1 MLDNFG
7 SFLIRFRPLSH
18 HINKELKETLFKNEA
33 YLDNRSSSIES
44 SVVSWSN
51 SYKKYLFLLVVL
63 CFAVGGNT
71 YLWMNYVPT
80 YAGINSDS
88 SWLGILLTG
97 QITIIGLIYPLVIS
111 LVSILFQ
118 DKAGKKV
125 IFSLYQ
131 KFSGFMF
138 AGLSGLL
145 LAIVLSFSLIFNES
159 LSSRIS
165 LVLNSTLIFWFIFNL
180 FLTIWFF
187 VKTLSILDE
196 NKKNEFI
203 FRFVTNEVCKSD
215 LKQRIRKVYLED
227 LYQNGLLKATDVDV
241 LDPSKNSMLNQYDKE
256 IGYITGK
263 DKELYDVSL
272 WKLNLAIWL
281 QTKVLKHSI
290 NKRSHESRNFKLYV
304 SIPAFTG
311 KNKKVTLAK
320 YSGFDINP
328 LVAFLIK
335 NSVKYEKKSN
345 KTDISISSALEAF
358 TSPLYNALSNND
370 EKDFIES
377 LDRLAKYHIQLADVL
392 SFENNSGESDN
403 WLLLSEGAWSG
414 SYFTGFMRN
423 YYILLKQTVDKIP
436 SNTQYFYHSLRFYRS
451 IYSSRENIS
460 HTETNAIFGNVLYLW
475 VALLKW
481 KDQSNGSDVIIESS
495 FNDAIHNFVSVWEQW
510 KNLYITYK
518 YKYKNKDTT
527 KSYPV
532 LFEHLKNTSEMVVES
547 LRVDNDQA
555 FGWSV
560 DMLIHWKN
568 RTLDVQTYKEEYS
581 WHSGVI
587 DIEMLFKENSD
598 LWIKIRKGKD
608 ENVESAINIA
618 LKNAYVDIRFLT
630 VCCILAN
637 SDDVPRVKPYID
649 ALLEEKRVYPTGT
662 SDTIVKS
669 IDQASQLLGIYIRHK
684 KFHLGGIESEFNW
697 QKNLLEKY
705 NNKFSQKMVSGRMY
719 AGQRNVSIDNEF
731 IQLIVSYSSSKWKIS
746 GNWLNILKSNIYSFS
761 NREDM
766 IRSFEALVESAQ
778 KTSEYKLLSSEKTHE
793 EVMKYRANF
802 VESMEELINEIDQ
815 INNSHIINSD
825 VDKTM
830 LSEIA
835 KVASNDF
842 IADKTKFPINMFSAI
857 KKDGVGLIINN
868 QVSVRDF
875 EKSYIMSDDRPSI
888 HNLVEGCGEGMANDL
903 KSVILKEIVTN
914 KPTSYE
920 SFDSLEDML
929 FFILNEIKTPDA
941 VLLCHQSISNLIFDL
956 LSEDEQKLERL
967 KIIKKYSE
975 EYFCKIGSCKVY
987 NNSFN
992 IENSCILT
1000 TKDRFKDLII
1010 QDFEDG
1016 NIVNI
1021 VFNENEQDKTK
1032 GDLSFDYKL
1041 DIETDKT
1048 IPFIKLSLVPENIE
1062 SDKEAVEEHI
1072 DDVIQEELHENKVPS
1087 KLNRFLKLLSTY
1099 RR

>member
-33 YLDNRSSSIES
+33 YLDNRSSFLEESI
-44 SVVSWSN
+44 VSWSN
-51 SYKKYLFLLVVL
+51 SYKKYLLLLVIL
-63 CFAVGGNT
+63 CLMVGVNA
-71 YLWMNYVPT
+71 YLWMSYIT
-80 YAGINSDS
+80 AYFQIKKDS
-88 SWLGILLTG
+88 SLLGILLTG

-241 LDPSKNSMLNQYDKE
+241 LGPSKNSMPNQYDKE

-304 SIPAFTG
+304 SIPAFTD
-311 KNKKVTLAK
+311 KDKKATLAK

-436 SNTQYFYHSLRFYRS
+436 SNTQYFYHSLRFYRKIFFEQKDITQS
-451 IYSSRENIS
+451 E
-460 HTETNAIFGNVLYLW
+460 TETVLRNTLYLW

-481 KDQSNGSDVIIESS
+481 KKLSDKADVAVSDGFEDSI
-495 FNDAIHNFVSVWEQW
+495 NNFVSIWEEW
-510 KNLYITYK
+510 KNFYIKHK
-518 YKYKNKDTT
+518 YKDTT
-527 KSYPV
+527 KTYLI

-547 LRVDNDQA
+547 LRFENDQA
-555 FGWSV
+555 LGWST

-568 RTLDVQTYKEEYS
+568 RTLDVQTYNEEYL
-581 WHSGVI
+581 WHSEVI
-587 DIEMLFKENSD
+587 DTELLLQENTN
-598 LWIKIRKGKD
+598 LWSKIRKGNN
-608 ENVESAINIA
+608 ENLESAINIA
-618 LKNAYVDIRFLT
+618 LKNAYIDTRFLI
-630 VCCILAN
+630 VCSMLAN
-637 SDDVPRVKPYID
+637 SENILRVKPYID
-649 ALLEEKRVYPTGT
+649 ALLEEKRIHPTGT
-662 SDTIVKS
+662 HDIKVRS
-669 IDQASQLLGIYIRHK
+669 INQASQLLGIYIRHK
-684 KFHLGGIESEFNW
+684 KFHSGGIENHSGW
-697 QKNLLEKY
+697 QAKLIESFSR
-705 NNKFSQKMVSGRMY
+705 KFSQKMVSGRVY
-719 AGQRNVSIDNEF
+719 AGWYNVSIDNEF
-731 IQLIVSYSSSKWKIS
+731 VQLIISYSSSKWKLS
-746 GNWLNILKSNIYSFS
+746 RDWLDILRSDIYSFS
-761 NREDM
+761 NREDI
-766 IRSFEALVESAQ
+766 IRSFKVLIDIAQ
-778 KTSEYKLLSSEKTHE
+778 KTSDYKLLSSKKTTVE
-793 EVMKYRANF
+793 AATYCTNF
-802 VESMEELINEIDQ
+802 VESMEELINEIEQ
-815 INNSHIINSD
+815 INNNHIISSKID
-825 VDKTM
+825 RTI
-830 LSEIA
+830 LSELA
-835 KVASNDF
+835 KLPSSNF
-842 IADKTKFPINMFSAI
+842 MADKTKFPLNMFDIIRKEQA
-857 KKDGVGLIINN
+857 GLISSSRRVL
-868 QVSVRDF
+868 QEDF
-875 EKSYIMSDDRPSI
+875 EKSYIMSDDRPEI
-888 HNLVEGCGEGMANDL
+888 HNMVESYGEMISDHLRNVVLNKVVQTD
-903 KSVILKEIVTN
+903 VTEELCFE
-914 KPTSYE
+914 TLEAMLSY
-920 SFDSLEDML
+920 
-929 FFILNEIKTPDA
+929 ILNYTKTYDNF
-941 VLLCHQSISNLIFDL
+941 LLCHPSIYTLI
-956 LSEDEQKLERL
+956 LSFYKNEHKRQKFQITKSYST
-967 KIIKKYSE
+967 KI
-975 EYFCKIGSCKVY
+975 FFKIGDCKVY
-987 NNSFN
+987 NDSFG
-992 IENSCILT
+992 IINSCMLT
-1000 TKDRFKDLII
+1000 TNKKFKALTIE
-1010 QDFEDG
+1010 DFEDS
-1016 NIVNI
+1016 NIVKI
-1021 VFNENEQDKTK
+1021 HFDENGKDRTK
-1032 GDLSFDYKL
+1032 GSLSFEYKM
-1041 DIETDKT
+1041 DIETDKAK
-1048 IPFIKLSLVPENIE
+1048 PFIKLSLAPESIE
-1062 SDKEAVEEHI
+1062 SHEKAVEDHI
-1072 DDVIQEELHENKVPS
+1072 DDVIQEELHENKVSS
-1087 KLNRFLKLLSTY
+1087 KLNRFLKFLSTY

>member
-1 MLDNFG
+1 MRN
-7 SFLIRFRPLSH
+7 I
-18 HINKELKETLFKNEA
+18 
-33 YLDNRSSSIES
+33 
-44 SVVSWSN
+44 
-51 SYKKYLFLLVVL
+51 
-63 CFAVGGNT
+63 
-71 YLWMNYVPT
+71 
-80 YAGINSDS
+80 
-88 SWLGILLTG
+88 
-97 QITIIGLIYPLVIS
+97 
-111 LVSILFQ
+111 
-118 DKAGKKV
+118 
-125 IFSLYQ
+125 
-131 KFSGFMF
+131 
-138 AGLSGLL
+138 
-145 LAIVLSFSLIFNES
+145 
-159 LSSRIS
+159 
-165 LVLNSTLIFWFIFNL
+165 
-180 FLTIWFF
+180 
-187 VKTLSILDE
+187 
-196 NKKNEFI
+196 
-203 FRFVTNEVCKSD
+203 
-215 LKQRIRKVYLED
+215 
-227 LYQNGLLKATDVDV
+227 
-241 LDPSKNSMLNQYDKE
+241 
-256 IGYITGK
+256 
-263 DKELYDVSL
+263 SL
-272 WKLNLAIWL
+272 WKINLALWL
-281 QTKVLKHSI
+281 QIEILKHSK
-290 NKRSHESRNFKLYV
+290 NKVEPNNFNLYV
-304 SIPAFTG
+304 CIPKSTYRR
-311 KNKKVTLAK
+311 KKVTLAK
-320 YSGFDINP
+320 YSGFKVNYFIS
-328 LVAFLIK
+328 LLIR
-335 NSVKYEKKSN
+335 NSVKYKKN
-345 KTDISISSALEAF
+345 NNRTGVGISSALEVF
-358 TSPLYNALSNND
+358 TSPVYTALDNND
-370 EKDFIES
+370 ESYFTES
-377 LDRLAKYHIQLADVL
+377 LKRLEKYHIQLVEVL
-392 SFENNSGESDN
+392 DFENSNSEPDN
-403 WLLLSEGAWSG
+403 WLFVTKGAWSS
-414 SYFTGFMRN
+414 SYFTDFMRN
-423 YYILLKQTVDKIP
+423 YHILLKKTINKIP
-436 SNTQYFYHSLRFYRS
+436 ASTQYFYYALHFYRS

-518 YKYKNKDTT
+518 YKDTT

-547 LRVDNDQA
+547 LRVENDQA

-731 IQLIVSYSSSKWKIS
+731 IQLIISYSSSKWKLS
-746 GNWLNILKSNIYSFS
+746 RDWLNIFKSDIYSFS
-761 NREDM
+761 NREKMTHNFRTLIDT
-766 IRSFEALVESAQ
+766 AQ
-778 KTSEYKLLSSEKTHE
+778 RTSEYKLLSAEMVPEK
-793 EVMKYRANF
+793 VVSYRKNF
-802 VESMEELINEIDQ
+802 VESMEELIKEIEY
-815 INNSHIINSD
+815 INNNHIVNSD

-842 IADKTKFPINMFSAI
+842 IANETKSPLNMFDEI
-857 KKDGVGLIINN
+857 RRNGVGLIIHN
-868 QVSVRDF
+868 QIVTRDF
-875 EKSYIMSDDRPSI
+875 KKSYIMSQDSPPI
-888 HNLVEGCGEGMANDL
+888 HNLVEGLGEEVSGDL
-903 KSVILKEIVTN
+903 RNAILRKIVVN
-914 KPTSYE
+914 IPTSYE

-929 FFILNEIKTPDA
+929 FYILNEIKMPDA
-941 VLLCHQSISNLIFDL
+941 VLLCHKSISDLIFDL
-956 LSEDEQKLERL
+956 LNEDEQKLERL
-967 KIIKKYSE
+967 QVTKYYSE
-975 EYFCKIGSCKVY
+975 EYFCKIGDCEVY
-987 NNSFN
+987 DCSFN
-992 IENSCILT
+992 ILNSCILT
-1000 TKDRFKDLII
+1000 TKDRFKALII
-1010 QDFEDG
+1010 EDFEDG
-1016 NIVNI
+1016 NIVNV

-1048 IPFIKLSLVPENIE
+1048 RPFIKLSLVPENIE
-1062 SDKEAVEEHI
+1062 NDEEAVEEHTADI
-1072 DDVIQEELHENKVPS
+1072 PQEELDGNKVLS
-1087 KLNRFLKLLSTY
+1087 KINRFLKFLPTY

>member
-1 MLDNFG
+1 MLKKID
-7 SFLIRFRPLSH
+7 SFLNKFRPLSH
-18 HINKELKETLFKNEA
+18 YVDKEIKETLFKNEA
-33 YLDNRSSSIES
+33 YKDNRSSFLEASI
-44 SVVSWSN
+44 VSWSN
-51 SYKKYLFLLVVL
+51 SYRKYLFLLMFL
-63 CFAVGGNT
+63 CLTVSINT
-71 YLWMNYVPT
+71 YLWIDYISA
-80 YAGINSDS
+80 YAQIKKDS
-88 SWLGILLTG
+88 SLLGVLLTG

-118 DKAGKKV
+118 DKVGKKV
-125 IFSLYQ
+125 VFSLYQ

-138 AGLSGLL
+138 AGLSGLSL
-145 LAIVLSFSLIFNES
+145 TIVLAFSLIFNTNLTDK
-159 LSSRIS
+159 LSFI
-165 LVLNSTLIFWFIFNL
+165 LNTTLTFWFVFNL
-180 FLTIWFF
+180 FLMIWFF

-196 NKKNEFI
+196 DKKDDFI
-203 FRFVTNEVCKSD
+203 FRFVTNQICEFD
-215 LKQRIRKVYLED
+215 LKNLIRDLYLED
-227 LYQNGLLKATDVDV
+227 LFKYNLLRVSDSKLLITSNV
-241 LDPSKNSMLNQYDKE
+241 LMLKKYEGE
-256 IGYITGK
+256 ITYFTK
-263 DKELYDVSL
+263 KSKELRNISL
-272 WKLNLAIWL
+272 WKINLALWL
-281 QTKVLKHSI
+281 QTGILKHSK
-290 NKRSHESRNFKLYV
+290 NKVEPNNFNFYV
-304 SIPAFTG
+304 CIPKSTYRR
-311 KNKKVTLAK
+311 KKVTLAK
-320 YSGFDINP
+320 YSGFKVNYFIS
-328 LVAFLIK
+328 LLIRK
-335 NSVKYEKKSN
+335 SVKYKKN
-345 KTDISISSALEAF
+345 NNRTGVGISSALEVF
-358 TSPLYNALSNND
+358 TSPVYTALDNND
-370 EKDFIES
+370 ESYFTES
-377 LDRLAKYHIQLADVL
+377 LKRLEKYHIQLVEVL
-392 SFENNSGESDN
+392 DFENSNSEPDN
-403 WLLLSEGAWSG
+403 WLFVTKGAWSS
-414 SYFTGFMRN
+414 SYFTDFMRN
-423 YYILLKQTVDKIP
+423 YHILLKKTINKIP
-436 SNTQYFYHSLRFYRS
+436 ASTQYFYYALHFYRS

-518 YKYKNKDTT
+518 YKDTT

-547 LRVDNDQA
+547 LRVENDQA

-761 NREDM
+761 NREDV

-793 EVMKYRANF
+793 EVMKYRTNF

-842 IADKTKFPINMFSAI
+842 IADKTKFPINMFGAI

-888 HNLVEGCGEGMANDL
+888 HNLVEGCGEGVANDL
-903 KSVILKEIVTN
+903 KNVILKEIVTN

-967 KIIKKYSE
+967 QITKNYSE
-975 EYFCKIGSCKVY
+975 EHFCRIGDCEVY
-987 NNSFN
+987 DNRFN
-992 IENSCILT
+992 IINSCILT
-1000 TKDRFKDLII
+1000 KKDKFKDLII

-1016 NIVNI
+1016 NIVNVI
-1021 VFNENEQDKTK
+1021 FNENERDKTK

-1048 IPFIKLSLVPENIE
+1048 IPFIKLSLAPENIE
-1062 SDKEAVEEHI
+1062 SEEKTVEEHTADI
-1072 DDVIQEELHENKVPS
+1072 LQEELDENKALS
-1087 KLNRFLKLLSTY
+1087 KINRFLKFLSTY